1 MSTKT
6 NSSPAPLAKTNDTS
20 RLQLWR
26 RQDWQSLWLTSH
38 REGEGRRTIALL
50 PAAPGFSS
58 EEVLE
63 IAATLARTGM
73 VHLGLPVYV
82 ADATRLTLAQLVGF
96 TEEMA
101 RHREQTGGVIVAL
114 PSLAENV
121 TAINVAQAADAVLLC
136 VLMRRMGMADT
147 KRTVER
153 VGKNRILGAATF
165 SAAGD

>member
-1 MSTKT
+1 
-6 NSSPAPLAKTNDTS
+6 
-20 RLQLWR
+20 
-26 RQDWQSLWLTSH
+26 
-38 REGEGRRTIALL
+38 
-50 PAAPGFSS
+50 
-58 EEVLE
+58 
-63 IAATLARTGM
+63 
-73 VHLGLPVYV
+73 V

-114 PSLAENV
+114 PSLSENV

-165 SAAGD
+165 CAAGD